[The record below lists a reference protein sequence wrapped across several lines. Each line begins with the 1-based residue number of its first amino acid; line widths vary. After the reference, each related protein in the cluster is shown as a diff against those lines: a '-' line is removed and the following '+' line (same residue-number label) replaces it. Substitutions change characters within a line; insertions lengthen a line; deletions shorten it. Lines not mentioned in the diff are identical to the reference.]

1 MKAHLFT
8 ALTYGGFFLMNFTH
22 MFFTL
27 GVNGM
32 MTVYFL
38 IMFACHVRQVLE
50 LNLWESQQ

>member
-8 ALTYGGFFLMNFTH
+8 VLTYGGFFLMNFTH

-38 IMFACHVRQVLE
+38 IMFGCHVRQVTKLIVIV
-50 LNLWESQQ
+50 

>member
-1 MKAHLFT
+1 
-8 ALTYGGFFLMNFTH
+8 MNFTH

-38 IMFACHVRQVLE
+38 IMFGCHMRQVTKLV
-50 LNLWESQQ
+50 LIV